1 MTHTVAISGA
11 NGWLGTSAIN
21 VLVTKFPDWKIYAL
35 TRVAVGNIRYPNV
48 VEITYKDFAESNIQ
62 VQGFIHTAFKTRNFI
77 GDLGIESYSAENNE
91 ILQWLKNFLNQQK
104 LLWAVTVSSGAV
116 SLYLEKIEKQISINE
131 LDLYGKLKLEEEEI
145 LINSTITQVAVG
157 RLWGASG
164 RFMKNY
170 KIYAL
175 GQFIEA
181 GIKNEDIFISST
193 EKVYRRY
200 VDAEIFMEVL
210 IRSALQNDRIIFD
223 SGGSLVSLESL
234 AEKIAHYFNEINLG
248 KIKVKYSETRT
259 IAAYPNYYPNDSKF
273 NELTDHFSIR
283 SLSILEQIKNTE
295 LAIRTQISS
304 DLITND

>member
-1 MTHTVAISGA
+1 MTLTVAISGA

-35 TRVAVGNIRYPNV
+35 TREVTGNIKYPNV
-48 VEITYKDFAESNIQ
+48 VEATYKDFSESNIE
-62 VQGFIHTAFKTRNFI
+62 VQGFIHTAFKTRNYI
-77 GDLGIESYSAENNE
+77 GDLGTENYSTENNE
-91 ILQWLKNFLNQQK
+91 ILRWLKNFLSQQK

-116 SLYLEKIEKQISINE
+116 SLYLEKIEKNIPMNE
-131 LDLYGKLKLEEEEI
+131 LDLYGKLKWEEEEI
-145 LINSTITQVAVG
+145 LINSKVKQVAVG

-164 RFMKNY
+164 KFMKNY

-181 GIKNEDIFISST
+181 GINNEDIYISSS

-223 SGGSLVSLESL
+223 SGGVLVSLEIL
-234 AEKIAHYFNEINLG
+234 AEKIANYFNEINLG
-248 KIKVKYSETRT
+248 KIKVKYSETQT
-259 IAAYPNYYPNDSKF
+259 VAAHPNYFPNDTKF
-273 NELTDHFSIR
+273 NELTNFFSIR

-295 LAIRTQISS
+295 LAIRAQISS
-304 DLITND
+304 DLKKYD

>member
-1 MTHTVAISGA
+1 MTLTVAISGA

-21 VLVTKFPDWKIYAL
+21 VLVNKFPDWKIYAL
-35 TRVAVGNIRYPNV
+35 TRVAAGNIRYPNV

-62 VQGFIHTAFKTRNFI
+62 VQGLIHTAFKTRNFI
-77 GDLGIESYSAENNE
+77 GDLGVESYLAENNE
-91 ILQWLKNFLNQQK
+91 ILQWLKNFLSQQK
-104 LLWAVTVSSGAV
+104 LLWAATVSSGAV
-116 SLYLEKIEKQISINE
+116 AIYIEKIEKDSQLNE
-131 LDLYGKLKLEEEEI
+131 LDLYGKLKWEEEEI
-145 LINSTITQVAVG
+145 LLSSSTSQVAVG

-181 GIKNEDIFISST
+181 GINNEDIYISSS

-223 SGGSLVSLESL
+223 SGGVLVSLENL
-234 AEKIAHYFNEINLG
+234 AEEIANYFNENSSR
-248 KIKVKYSETRT
+248 KIKVKYSETQT
-259 IAAYPNYYPNDSKF
+259 AAAHPNYFPNDLKF
-273 NELTDHFSIR
+273 NELTNYFSIR

-295 LAIRTQISS
+295 LAIRAQIYS
-304 DLITND
+304 DLKKYD